1 MPSAQDY
8 RVKAAEFTRLAG
20 RASSPKETLIFRQR
34 ARAFRS
40 LAESEDWVEAHRD
53 KVVSNRAPTV
63 GACSSAG
70 PGPIRSSQVTRG
82 MDLSK

>member
-40 LAESEDWVEAHRD
+40 LAENEDWVEAHRD
-53 KVVSNRAPTV
+53 KVVSNRAPTDDRM
-63 GACSSAG
+63 G
-70 PGPIRSSQVTRG
+70 PGPAEEHAPTQVTRG
-82 MDLSK
+82 VDLSK